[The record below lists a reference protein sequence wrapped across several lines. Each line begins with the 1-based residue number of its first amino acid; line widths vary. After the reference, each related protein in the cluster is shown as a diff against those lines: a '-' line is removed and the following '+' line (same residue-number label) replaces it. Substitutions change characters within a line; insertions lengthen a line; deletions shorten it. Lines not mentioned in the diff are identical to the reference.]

1 MSRGIGASTQRPDG
15 LAKAAGT
22 FVFAG
27 DLSEPDM
34 LWGAVLRCP
43 YPHARLVALD
53 VSPAFAVPG
62 VVSVLSS
69 HDVPGRATYGLDD
82 PDQPVFTSDVA
93 RFHGEPVVAVAA
105 TSLTAAREG
114 CAAVTVVWERLAPVV
129 DTEEALVGPP
139 LHPDGNLYRR
149 IHLQKGDPDVEG
161 EIAVEQSYV
170 IGTQDQAFLGTE
182 AALAMPDGK
191 GGVLLRVA
199 TQDLHADREQ
209 IAACLAL
216 EPEQV
221 TITLGGVGGAFGGRE
236 DMSLQVH
243 VCMLALD
250 TGRPVKMVY
259 SREESFLGHVHRHAM
274 RLHYRTTADR
284 DGRLVSQRARILL
297 DGGAYAST
305 TGPVSANAATMAAG
319 PYVIPNVTIDCYGVR
334 TNNPPSGA
342 MRGFGAVQVCAA
354 YEAQM
359 DLLAAA
365 AGLDPLEVR
374 RRNALSTGETL
385 ATGQV
390 VHSAAPVQL
399 LIDTVAEMP
408 LPPPWSGA
416 VEDLPGGPA
425 ADPARVRRGVGHALG
440 FKNIA
445 FSEGFDDPSTALVRL
460 EVDASGRTQALVH
473 CAAAEVG
480 QGFVTIVEQIVRTE
494 LGVDEVSMLDAD
506 TLIGPAGSTS
516 ASRQT
521 WVSGGAVQLACAAVS
536 QQLVQRVATASGVP
550 AASCLLRDGL
560 VVSPEARLR
569 VTLAEALAAG
579 PVEAERTFRHRKTSP
594 LDARGQGDAHVAWSF
609 VIHRAVVDVDLDLGT
624 VRLVQLATVQDVGKA
639 LNPLSV
645 LGQLEGGTAQ
655 GVGFALTE
663 ELALEG
669 GFVIHP
675 TFSEYLIPNAV
686 DLPMLQVVLVEQPEP
701 DAPFGA
707 KGVGEAPTVS
717 SPAAVMAAMRAATGL
732 PLTHMPVRA
741 EHLAAG
747 ADVPWAT
754 R

>member
-1 MSRGIGASTQRPDG
+1 VTRGVGASTLRPDG
-15 LAKAAGT
+15 LAKATGA

-27 DLSEPDM
+27 DLSEPGM

-43 YPHARLVALD
+43 FPHARLVSLD
-53 VSPAFAVPG
+53 LVPARAVPG
-62 VVSVLSS
+62 VVSVLSAD
-69 HDVPGRATYGLDD
+69 DVPGLATYGLDH
-82 PDQPVFTSDVA
+82 PDQPVFTRDVA

-105 TSLTAAREG
+105 TTLAAARAG
-114 CAAVTVVWERLAPVV
+114 CAAVAVEWDRLPVVV
-129 DTEEALVGPP
+129 DTEEALAGPA
-139 LHPDGNLYRR
+139 LHPDGNLFRR
-149 IHLQKGDPDVEG
+149 VLVEKGDPSVEG
-161 EIAVEQSYV
+161 EVVVEASYV

-182 AALAMPDGK
+182 AALAMPSGD
-191 GGVLLRVA
+191 GGVRLRVA
-199 TQDLHADREQ
+199 TQDLHADRGQ
-209 IAACLAL
+209 IAACLGLA
-216 EPEQV
+216 PEQV

-243 VCMLALD
+243 VCLLALA
-250 TGRPVKMVY
+250 TGLPVKMVY

-274 RLHYRTTADR
+274 RLHYRTTAER

-305 TGPVSANAATMAAG
+305 TGPVTGNAATMAAG
-319 PYVIPNVTIDCYGVR
+319 PYVIPNVRIDAFGVR

-359 DLLAAA
+359 DLLAHAV
-365 AGLDPLEVR
+365 GLDPLELR
-374 RRNALSTGETL
+374 RRNVLATGDTL

-390 VHSAAPVQL
+390 VHSSAPL
-399 LIDTVAEMP
+399 LRLIDTVAGMP
-408 LPPPWSGA
+408 MPPPWSGT

-425 ADPARVRRGVGHALG
+425 ADPSRVRRGVGYGLG
-440 FKNIA
+440 FKNLA
-445 FSEGFDDPSTALVRL
+445 FSEGFDDPSTAMVRL
-460 EVDASGRTQALVH
+460 EVADGRTRAVVH
-473 CAAAEVG
+473 TACAEVG

-494 LGVDEVSMLDAD
+494 LGLGQEDEVLLLDAD

-521 WVSGGAVQLACAAVS
+521 WMSGGAVQLACTVVAH
-536 QQLVQRVATASGVP
+536 QLVGRVAAAAGMPP
-550 AASCLLRDGL
+550 AGCLLRAGRVVAEGL
-560 VVSPEARLR
+560 SVPL
-569 VTLAEALAAG
+569 LEALADG
-579 PVEAERTFRHRKTSP
+579 PVEAQRTFRHRKTAA

-645 LGQLEGGTAQ
+645 LGQIEGGTAQ

-669 GFVIHP
+669 GFVTHP
-675 TFSEYLIPNAV
+675 TFSEYLIPNSV
-686 DLPMLQVVLVEQPEP
+686 DLPMLLVELVEEPEP

-717 SPAAVMAAMRAATGL
+717 SPAAVMAAMRDATGL
-732 PLTHMPVRA
+732 ALTHLPVRA

-747 ADVPWAT
+747 SSW
-754 R
+754 

>member
-1 MSRGIGASTQRPDG
+1 MTRGVGASTLRPDG
-15 LAKAAGT
+15 LAKATGA

-43 YPHARLVALD
+43 YPHARLVSLD
-53 VSPAFAVPG
+53 LAAARASPG
-62 VVSVLSS
+62 VLSVLSAA
-69 HDVPGRATYGLDD
+69 DVPGLATYGLDH

-105 TSLTAAREG
+105 STAAAARTA
-114 CAAVTVVWERLAPVV
+114 CAAVAVEWERLPAIV
-129 DTEEALVGPP
+129 DTEEALTGPA

-149 IHLQKGDPDVEG
+149 VVMEKGDPAVEG
-161 EIAVEQSYV
+161 EVAVEGSYV

-182 AALAMPDGK
+182 AALAMPDGA
-191 GGVLLRVA
+191 GGVRLRVA
-199 TQDLHADREQ
+199 TQDLHADRAQ
-209 IAACLAL
+209 IAACLGL
-216 EPEQV
+216 LPEQV

-243 VCMLALD
+243 VCLLALS

-259 SREESFLGHVHRHAM
+259 TREESFLGHVHRHAM

-305 TGPVSANAATMAAG
+305 TGPVTGNAATMAAG
-319 PYVIPNVTIDCYGVR
+319 PYVIPNVFIDAYGVR

-359 DLLAAA
+359 DLLASAV
-365 AGLDPLEVR
+365 GVDPLELR
-374 RRNALSTGETL
+374 RRNALATGDTL

-390 VHSAAPVQL
+390 VHSAAPVRR
-399 LIDTVAEMP
+399 LIDTVAGMP
-408 LPPPWSGA
+408 LPQPWSGA
-416 VEDLPGGPA
+416 VEELPGGPA
-425 ADPARVRRGVGHALG
+425 ADPARVRRGVGYGLG
-440 FKNIA
+440 FKNLA
-445 FSEGFDDPSTALVRL
+445 FSEGFDDPSTAMVRV
-460 EVDASGRTQALVH
+460 EVADGRTRAVVH
-473 CAAAEVG
+473 TACAEVG
-480 QGFVTIVEQIVRTE
+480 QGFVTIVEQIARTE
-494 LGVDEVSMLDAD
+494 LGVDDVLLLDAD

-521 WVSGGAVQLACAAVS
+521 WVSGGAVQLACVAVAH
-536 QQLVQRVATASGVP
+536 QVVARVAGAAGVP
-550 AASCLLRDGL
+550 AAGCLLRDGR
-560 VVSPEARLR
+560 VVAEGLSVGLADA
-569 VTLAEALAAG
+569 LAEG
-579 PVEAERTFRHRKTSP
+579 PVHAERTFRHRKTSA

-669 GFVIHP
+669 GLVTHP

-686 DLPMLQVVLVEQPEP
+686 DLPMLMVELVEEPEP

-732 PLTHMPVRA
+732 ALTHMPVRA

-747 ADVPWAT
+747 SIL
-754 R
+754 

>member
-1 MSRGIGASTQRPDG
+1 MTRGVGASTLRPDG
-15 LAKAAGT
+15 MAKATGE
-22 FVFAG
+22 FLFAG
-27 DLSEPDM
+27 DLTEPDM

-43 YPHARLVALD
+43 YPHARLVSLD
-53 VSPAFAVPG
+53 LAPARAVPG
-62 VVSVLSS
+62 VVAVLSAQ
-69 HDVPGRATYGLDD
+69 DVPGLATYGLDQ
-82 PDQPVFTSDVA
+82 PDQPVFVSDVA

-105 TSLTAAREG
+105 TTAAAARAG
-114 CAAVTVVWERLAPVV
+114 CAAVVTGWERLPVVV
-129 DTEEALVGPP
+129 DTEEALAGPP
-139 LHPDGNLYRR
+139 LHPEGNLFRR
-149 IHLQKGDPDVEG
+149 VVIDKGDPSAEG
-161 EIAVEQSYV
+161 EVVVEQTYV

-182 AALAMPDGK
+182 AAIAMPDGA
-191 GGVLLRVA
+191 GGVRLRVA
-199 TQDLHADREQ
+199 TQDLHADRGQ
-209 IAACLAL
+209 IAACLGLA
-216 EPEQV
+216 PEQV

-243 VCMLALD
+243 VCLLALG

-274 RLHYRTTADR
+274 RLHYRTSADR

-305 TGPVSANAATMAAG
+305 TGPVTGNAATMAAG
-319 PYVIPNVTIDCYGVR
+319 PYVVPNVSIDAYGVR

-365 AGLDPLEVR
+365 LGLDPLELR
-374 RRNALSTGETL
+374 RRNALTTGDAL
-385 ATGQV
+385 ATGQL
-390 VHSAAPVQL
+390 VHSAAPIRR
-399 LIDTVAEMP
+399 LIDTVATMP
-408 LPPPWSGA
+408 LPEPWSGS

-425 ADPARVRRGVGHALG
+425 ADPARVRRGVGYGLG
-440 FKNIA
+440 FKNLA
-445 FSEGFDDPSTALVRL
+445 FSEGFDDPSTASVLV
-460 EVDASGRTQALVH
+460 EVAGGRTRAVVH
-473 CAAAEVG
+473 TACAEVG
-480 QGFVTIVEQIVRTE
+480 QGFVTVVEQIVRTE
-494 LGVDEVSMLDAD
+494 LGVEDVVVLDAD

-521 WVSGGAVQLACAAVS
+521 WVSGGAVQLACTAVAH
-536 QQLVQRVATASGVP
+536 QLVAQVAQAAGVP
-550 AASCLLRDGL
+550 AAGLLLREG
-560 VVSPEARLR
+560 VVVGEGVHVSLP
-569 VTLAEALAAG
+569 EALANGA
-579 PVEAERTFRHRKTSP
+579 VRAERTFRHRKTSA

-624 VRLVQLATVQDVGKA
+624 VRVVQLATVQDVGKA

-669 GFVIHP
+669 GFVTHP

-686 DLPMLQVVLVEQPEP
+686 DLPMLMVELVEEPEP

-732 PLTHMPVRA
+732 ALNHMPVRA

-747 ADVPWAT
+747 SVL
-754 R
+754 

>member
-1 MSRGIGASTQRPDG
+1 MSSAPRTRRSSAPRPRLAVPDG
-15 LAKAAGT
+15 
-22 FVFAG
+22 
-27 DLSEPDM
+27 E
-34 LWGAVLRCP
+34 
-43 YPHARLVALD
+43 
-53 VSPAFAVPG
+53 
-62 VVSVLSS
+62 
-69 HDVPGRATYGLDD
+69 
-82 PDQPVFTSDVA
+82 
-93 RFHGEPVVAVAA
+93 
-105 TSLTAAREG
+105 
-114 CAAVTVVWERLAPVV
+114 
-129 DTEEALVGPP
+129 
-139 LHPDGNLYRR
+139 
-149 IHLQKGDPDVEG
+149 
-161 EIAVEQSYV
+161 
-170 IGTQDQAFLGTE
+170 
-182 AALAMPDGK
+182 
-191 GGVLLRVA
+191 GGVHLRVA
-199 TQDLHADREQ
+199 TQDLHADRAQ

-243 VCMLALD
+243 VCLLALK

-259 SREESFLGHVHRHAM
+259 SRAESFLGHVHRHAM

-284 DGRLVSQRARILL
+284 DGHLVSQRARILL

-305 TGPVSANAATMAAG
+305 TGPVTGNAATMAAG
-319 PYVIPNVTIDCYGVR
+319 PYVIPNVLIDAFGVR

-359 DLLAAA
+359 DLLAGAV
-365 AGLDPLEVR
+365 GLDPLELR
-374 RRNALSTGETL
+374 RRNALATGGTL

-390 VHSAAPVQL
+390 VHSAAPVRR
-399 LIDTVAEMP
+399 LIDTMSAMP
-408 LPPPWSGA
+408 LPAAWSGA

-425 ADPARVRRGVGHALG
+425 ADPARVRRGVGYGLG
-440 FKNIA
+440 FKNLA
-445 FSEGFDDPSTALVRL
+445 FSEGFDDPSTASVVL
-460 EVDASGRTQALVH
+460 EAVGDRTRAVVH
-473 CAAAEVG
+473 TACAEVG

-494 LGVDEVSMLDAD
+494 LGVDDVLLRDAD

-521 WVSGGAVQLACAAVS
+521 WVSGGAVQLACVAVAH
-536 QQLVQRVATASGVP
+536 QLVARAAAAAGVP
-550 AASCLLRDGL
+550 AADCLLRAGSVEGAGISL
-560 VVSPEARLR
+560 
-569 VTLAEALAAG
+569 LAALADG
-579 PVEAERTFRHRKTSP
+579 PVEAERTFRHRKTSA

-669 GFVIHP
+669 GFVTHP

-686 DLPMLQVVLVEQPEP
+686 DLPMLRVELVEEPEP
-701 DAPFGA
+701 GAPFGA

-717 SPAAVMAAMRAATGL
+717 SPAAVMAAMRAATGQ
-732 PLTHMPVRA
+732 PLTRMPVRP

-747 ADVPWAT
+747 ST
-754 R
+754 L

>member
-1 MSRGIGASTQRPDG
+1 VWLDLAPAST
-15 LAKAAGT
+15 
-22 FVFAG
+22 
-27 DLSEPDM
+27 
-34 LWGAVLRCP
+34 
-43 YPHARLVALD
+43 
-53 VSPAFAVPG
+53 VPG
-62 VVSVLSS
+62 VVAVLSAD
-69 HDVPGRATYGLDD
+69 DVPGLATYGLDH
-82 PDQPVFTSDVA
+82 PDQPVFTCDVA

-105 TSLTAAREG
+105 DSLAAARAG
-114 CAAVTVVWERLAPVV
+114 CDAVQVEWERLPVVV
-129 DTEEALVGPP
+129 DTEEALVGPA
-139 LHPDGNLYRR
+139 LHPDGNLFRR
-149 IHLQKGDPDVEG
+149 VLIEKGDPAAEGEVAVEG
-161 EIAVEQSYV
+161 SYV

-182 AALAMPDGK
+182 AALAMPDGA

-199 TQDLHADREQ
+199 TQDLHADRGQ
-209 IAACLAL
+209 IAACLGL

-243 VCMLALD
+243 VCLLALA

-284 DGRLVSQRARILL
+284 EGRLVSQHARILL

-305 TGPVSANAATMAAG
+305 TGPVTGNAATMAAG
-319 PYVIPNVTIDCYGVR
+319 PYVVPNVRIDAYGVR

-359 DLLAAA
+359 DLLAHAV
-365 AGLDPLEVR
+365 GLGPLEIR
-374 RRNALSTGETL
+374 RRNALATGDTL

-390 VHSAAPVQL
+390 VHSAAPVL
-399 LIDTVAEMP
+399 RLIDTVAGMSM
-408 LPPPWSGA
+408 PPPWSGA

-425 ADPARVRRGVGHALG
+425 ADPARVRRGVGYGLG

-445 FSEGFDDPSTALVRL
+445 FSEGFDDPSTAMVRL
-460 EVDASGRTQALVH
+460 EVAGGRTRAVVRTA
-473 CAAAEVG
+473 CVEVG
-480 QGFVTIVEQIVRTE
+480 QGFVTIVEQIARTE
-494 LGVDEVSMLDAD
+494 LGVDDVLLLEAD

-521 WVSGGAVQLACAAVS
+521 WVSGGAVQLACTAVAH
-536 QQLVQRVATASGVP
+536 QLVARVAAAAGVP
-550 AASCLLRDGL
+550 SAGCLLREGRVLAEGL
-560 VVSPEARLR
+560 SVPL
-569 VTLAEALAAG
+569 LEALADG
-579 PVEAERTFRHRKTSP
+579 PVQAERTFRHRKTSA

-645 LGQLEGGTAQ
+645 LGQIEGGSAQ

-686 DLPMLQVVLVEQPEP
+686 DLPMLLVELVEEPEP

-717 SPAAVMAAMRAATGL
+717 SPAAVMAAMRDATGL
-732 PLTHMPVRA
+732 ALTHLPVRA

-747 ADVPWAT
+747 SQL
-754 R
+754 

>member
-1 MSRGIGASTQRPDG
+1 
-15 LAKAAGT
+15 
-22 FVFAG
+22 
-27 DLSEPDM
+27 
-34 LWGAVLRCP
+34 
-43 YPHARLVALD
+43 
-53 VSPAFAVPG
+53 
-62 VVSVLSS
+62 
-69 HDVPGRATYGLDD
+69 
-82 PDQPVFTSDVA
+82 
-93 RFHGEPVVAVAA
+93 
-105 TSLTAAREG
+105 
-114 CAAVTVVWERLAPVV
+114 
-129 DTEEALVGPP
+129 
-139 LHPDGNLYRR
+139 
-149 IHLQKGDPDVEG
+149 
-161 EIAVEQSYV
+161 
-170 IGTQDQAFLGTE
+170 
-182 AALAMPDGK
+182 
-191 GGVLLRVA
+191 
-199 TQDLHADREQ
+199 
-209 IAACLAL
+209 
-216 EPEQV
+216 
-221 TITLGGVGGAFGGRE
+221 
-236 DMSLQVH
+236 MSLQVH
-243 VCMLALD
+243 VCLLALA

-305 TGPVSANAATMAAG
+305 TGPVTGNAATMAAG
-319 PYVIPNVTIDCYGVR
+319 PYVIPNVRIDAFGVR

-359 DLLAAA
+359 DLLARAV
-365 AGLDPLEVR
+365 GVDPLEIR
-374 RRNALSTGETL
+374 RRNALATGDTL

-390 VHSAAPVQL
+390 VHSSAPL
-399 LIDTVAEMP
+399 LRLIDTVAGMP
-408 LPPPWSGA
+408 MPPPWSGA

-425 ADPARVRRGVGHALG
+425 ADPSRVRRGVGYGLG
-440 FKNIA
+440 FKNLA
-445 FSEGFDDPSTALVRL
+445 FSEGFDDPSTAMVRL
-460 EVDASGRTQALVH
+460 EVADGRTRAVVH
-473 CAAAEVG
+473 TACAEVG
-480 QGFVTIVEQIVRTE
+480 QGFVTIVEQIARTE
-494 LGVDEVSMLDAD
+494 LGVDDVLLLDAD

-521 WVSGGAVQLACAAVS
+521 WMSGGAVQLACTAVAH
-536 QQLVQRVATASGVP
+536 QLVSRVAEAAGIPP
-550 AASCLLRDGL
+550 AGCLLRGGRVVAEGL
-560 VVSPEARLR
+560 SVPL
-569 VTLAEALAAG
+569 LEALADG
-579 PVEAERTFRHRKTSP
+579 PVEAERTFRHRKTSA

-669 GFVIHP
+669 GFVTHP

-686 DLPMLQVVLVEQPEP
+686 DLPMLVVELVEEPEP

-717 SPAAVMAAMRAATGL
+717 SPAAVMAAMRDATGL
-732 PLTHMPVRA
+732 ALTHLPVRA

-747 ADVPWAT
+747 SSW
-754 R
+754 

>member
-1 MSRGIGASTQRPDG
+1 MSRGVGNSTLRPDG
-15 LAKAAGT
+15 LDKATGG

-43 YPHARLVALD
+43 YPHARLVSLD
-53 VSPAFAVPG
+53 LTPAYDVPG
-62 VVSVLSS
+62 VVSVLSAR
-69 HDVPGRATYGLDD
+69 DVPGRSTYGLDV
-82 PDQPVFTSDVA
+82 PDQPVFAADVA
-93 RFHGEPVVAVAA
+93 RFHGEPVAAVAA
-105 TSLTAAREG
+105 TSMSAARDG
-114 CAAVTVVWERLAPVV
+114 CAAVTVVWERLEPVV
-129 DTEEALVGPP
+129 DTELALVGPP

-149 IHLQKGDPDVEG
+149 IHIEKGDPEVEG

-182 AALAMPDGK
+182 AALAMPDGR

-243 VCMLALD
+243 VCLLALD

-259 SREESFLGHVHRHAM
+259 SREESFLGHVHRHSM

-284 DGRLVSQRARILL
+284 EGRLVSQRARILL

-305 TGPVSANAATMAAG
+305 TGPVCGNAATMAAG
-319 PYVIPNVTIDCYGVR
+319 PYSIPNVSIDAYGVR

-359 DLLAAA
+359 DLLAGAL
-365 AGLDPLEVR
+365 GLDPLELR
-374 RRNALSTGETL
+374 RRNALATGDTL

-390 VHSAAPVQL
+390 VHSAAPVQRL
-399 LIDTVAEMP
+399 LDEIAAVP
-408 LPPPWSGA
+408 LPPPWSGS

-425 ADPARVRRGVGHALG
+425 ADPARVRRGVGYALG

-445 FSEGFDDPSTALVRL
+445 FSEGFDDPSTASVRL
-460 EVDASGRTQALVH
+460 EVEGGRTKASVH

-480 QGFVTIVEQIVRTE
+480 QGFVTIAEQIVRTE
-494 LGVDEVSMLDAD
+494 LGVDDVTMLAAD

-521 WVSGGAVQLACAAVS
+521 WMSGGAVQLACTAVARLVIERASAA
-536 QQLVQRVATASGVP
+536 AGVP
-550 AASCLLRDGL
+550 AASCLLTGGAVQGPGL
-560 VVSPEARLR
+560 HVL
-569 VTLAEALAAG
+569 LADVLADG
-579 PVEAERTFRHRKTSP
+579 PVTAERTFRHRKTSA

-609 VIHRAVVDVDLDLGT
+609 VVHRAVVDVDLDLGT
-624 VRLVQLATVQDVGKA
+624 VRVVDLATAQDIGKA

-645 LGQLEGGTAQ
+645 RGQLEGGTAQ

-669 GFVIHP
+669 GFVTQP

-686 DLPMLQVVLVEQPEP
+686 DLPMLHVVLVEEPEP

-747 ADVPWAT
+747 SDMAWVS